1 MPNRSSGLDFSDGAP
16 AVGPDVP
23 AQPSFLQR
31 NKTER
36 RRLQGLQRTNSVKS
50 PGNGLFVPTTFGQ
63 KFNLWMINEGGR
75 QLFFGVWIFLH
86 ILVAVFGFFHYQMKD
101 NLNTARS
108 LFGYGF
114 TIARTAAL
122 VLHIDVIFILLPVCR
137 NFISFLRR
145 TP

>member
-1 MPNRSSGLDFSDGAP
+1 M
-16 AVGPDVP
+16 
-23 AQPSFLQR
+23 
-31 NKTER
+31 
-36 RRLQGLQRTNSVKS
+36 QRTNSVKS

-108 LFGYGF
+108 LFGLGF
-114 TIARTAAL
+114 SEWSRFGRRPLA
-122 VLHIDVIFILLPVCR
+122 VC
-137 NFISFLRR
+137 SVFL
-145 TP
+145 